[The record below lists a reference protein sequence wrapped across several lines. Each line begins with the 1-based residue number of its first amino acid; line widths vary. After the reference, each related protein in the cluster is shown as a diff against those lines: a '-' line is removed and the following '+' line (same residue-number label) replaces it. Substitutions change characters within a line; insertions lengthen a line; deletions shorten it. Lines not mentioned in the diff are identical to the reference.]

1 MPLFLYGSP
10 DRYRNYIQA
19 VEAAGGSIVTSQ
31 DPEASHDCCG
41 LLLPGGGDVEPWRY
55 GQENTASVSMDPA
68 RDEMEL
74 TLLDQFTTARLPVLG
89 ICRGMQVLNVFFGG
103 TLIQDVPG
111 HSAVSG
117 RDRLHCIRSVSSPLD
132 LWDRNLLVNSAH
144 HQAVNQ
150 LGQRPECRAVGS
162 GRHSG
167 SNLPPDTSRLGRAVA
182 PGTAD
187 RSLGTARSRGR
198 SPSLSGVLG
207 TLQWRFEKNIKK
219 SGFRS

>member
-55 GQENTASVSMDPA
+55 GQENTASVSMDPV

-74 TLLDQFTTARLPVLG
+74 TLLNQFTTARLPVLG

-132 LWDRNLLVNSAH
+132 LWDRDLLVNSAH

-150 LGQRPECRAVGS
+150 LGSGLNAAQWAPDGTVEAICHRTLPVWGVQWHPE
-162 GRHSG
+162 
-167 SNLPPDTSRLGRAVA
+167 RLTGPWA
-182 PGTAD
+182 
-187 RSLGTARSRGR
+187 
-198 SPSLSGVLG
+198 LSGAVEGARLFQAFWALCNG
-207 TLQWRFEKNIKK
+207 DLKRI
-219 SGFRS
+219 